1 MRGQICAY
9 YAWANMRGIYV
20 GGSPK
25 MALLR
30 LFSHVR
36 AGLYCSRR
44 IIERGQICVYYAWA
58 NMRGIYVGGSPKMAL
73 FTRNADEIRWEFPPS
88 SHAYYTWGRWECPR
102 ILCVGYAWAKKFV
115 LTGIML
121 SDLICCLSWIYCLAD
136 NCE

>member
-36 AGLYCSRR
+36 GGLYCSRR

-73 FTRNADEIRWEFPPS
+73 FTRNADVIRWEFPPS
-88 SHAYYTWGRWECPR
+88 SHAYYTWD
-102 ILCVGYAWAKKFV
+102 VGNAHVYYAWDMRGQKNLC
-115 LTGIML
+115 LTGSYEFWLFLYIL
-121 SDLICCLSWIYCLAD
+121 F
-136 NCE
+136 